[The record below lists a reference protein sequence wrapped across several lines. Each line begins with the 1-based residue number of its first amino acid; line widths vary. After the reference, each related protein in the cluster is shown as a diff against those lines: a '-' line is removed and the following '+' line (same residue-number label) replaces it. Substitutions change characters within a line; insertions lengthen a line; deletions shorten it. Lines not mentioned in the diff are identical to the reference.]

1 MSKLFTI
8 TTENT
13 LPKIM
18 QLFINEHSNKAMVE
32 GIIEYCAD
40 QLDSDFENQLL
51 AALQK
56 FKADNE

>member
-1 MSKLFTI
+1 MSKLFTV

-13 LPKIM
+13 LPNM
-18 QLFINEHSNKAMVE
+18 MRLFLREHSNKSMVE
-32 GIIEYCAD
+32 AIIEYCAD

-51 AALQK
+51 TALQK